1 MTIREI
7 QGQEKHCLGLGYV
20 KIPKVAK
27 DVAYSTDLLEFS
39 WEQSLCG
46 EILKQASSLLPFL
59 SFVCSP
65 SSNRPTT
72 ADTASPSLTR
82 QHPRTQIWTA
92 HLSLTTPSPTAS
104 VTAHQCINTREQLAV
119 W

>member
-20 KIPKVAK
+20 KIPKVVK
-27 DVAYSTDLLEFS
+27 DVAYSTDLLEFNGV
-39 WEQSLCG
+39 QSLCG
-46 EILKQASSLLPFL
+46 ETLKQATPMLPFL

-65 SSNRPTT
+65 SSNRPIT

-82 QHPRTQIWTA
+82 QHPRTQI
-92 HLSLTTPSPTAS
+92 
-104 VTAHQCINTREQLAV
+104 
-119 W
+119 